1 MADERRGMSFWD
13 WLSENPIT
21 AVVILLAIL
30 SGVALVFGYREGF
43 ISVFSGLFGWIKGD
57 DAENK
62 RKLVETRKRT
72 DDQFNVTTSMIDAN
86 RQQRILDD
94 QEVNAS
100 EESAKAECDDMDID
114 ELVDIGNSMLADHSA
129 K

>member
-1 MADERRGMSFWD
+1 MAEERHLTFWD

-21 AVVILLAIL
+21 AIVILLAIL
-30 SGVALVFGYREGF
+30 SGVALAFGYREGF
-43 ISVFSGLFGWIKGD
+43 ISVLSGLFGWIKGD

-62 RKLVETRKRT
+62 RKLVETRKKT
-72 DDQFNVTTSMIDAN
+72 DDNFTTASDMIEAN
-86 RQQRILDD
+86 RQQRIIND
-94 QEVNAS
+94 QEVSAC

-114 ELVDIGNSMLADHSA
+114 ELVDIGNSLLADYSA